1 MIQDKDNK
9 ERQFIDRT
17 TKMTFTTYYFSRFYL
32 CVYLFENKPVK
43 ILPHI
48 KKKSSAY
55 KKNVILR
62 KTIMS

>member
-17 TKMTFTTYYFSRFYL
+17 TKMIFTTYYFSRFYL

-43 ILPHI
+43 ILSHI
-48 KKKSSAY
+48 KKK
-55 KKNVILR
+55 ILR
-62 KTIMS
+62 L